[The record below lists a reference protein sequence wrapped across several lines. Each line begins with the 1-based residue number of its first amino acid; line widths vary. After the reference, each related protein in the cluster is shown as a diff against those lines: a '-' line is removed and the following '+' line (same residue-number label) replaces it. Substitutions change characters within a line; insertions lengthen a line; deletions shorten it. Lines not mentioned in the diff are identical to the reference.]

1 MQVQSRTAVVTGASS
16 GIGEAVA
23 RLLAARGARVVLLA
37 RNRERL
43 DAVAAGIRSRSG
55 TADVF
60 PVDLS
65 DPAAITAVAQEI
77 LTRVG
82 TPDLL
87 VNNAGAGGWRRLIE
101 TSAEEAS
108 AAMAVPYFAAF
119 NLTRELVG
127 AMLGRGTGHIVNV
140 TSAASYL
147 AWPGAAAYTA
157 ARRALE
163 GFHAAL
169 RAELRGSG
177 IGATLAVFGVVETPY
192 WQHNPGSRRHVPR
205 AAAFFRA
212 LTADEAAQAI
222 LRGIEK
228 ESRSVVRPRI
238 FRFIFLLSAVFPRLV
253 EALLSRRPQEP
264 GAR

>member
-1 MQVQSRTAVVTGASS
+1 MQVQGRTAVVTGASS

-23 RLLAARGARVVLLA
+23 QALAARGARVVLLA

-43 DAVAAGIRSRSG
+43 DVVAAGIRACGG
-55 TADVF
+55 TAEVF

-65 DPAAITAVAQEI
+65 DPSAVTAVAREV
-77 LTRVG
+77 LARVG

-119 NLTRELVG
+119 NLTRELLG
-127 AMLGRGTGHIVNV
+127 PMLGRGTGHIVNV
-140 TSAASYL
+140 TSVASYL

-163 GFHAAL
+163 GLHAAL
-169 RAELRGSG
+169 RAEVRGSG
-177 IGATLAVFGVVETPY
+177 IGVTLAVFGVVETPY
-192 WQHNPGSRRHVPR
+192 WQHNPGSREHVPR
-205 AAAFFRA
+205 GAALFRT
-212 LTADEAAQAI
+212 LTAEPAAQAI

-228 ESRSVVRPRI
+228 ESRSVVRPRV
-238 FRFIFLLSAVFPRLV
+238 FRVVFLLNAAFPRLV
-253 EALLSRRPQEP
+253 EAILSQRS
-264 GAR
+264 

>member
-1 MQVQSRTAVVTGASS
+1 MRVQGSTAVVTGASS

-23 RLLAARGARVVLLA
+23 QALAARGARVVLLA

-65 DPAAITAVAQEI
+65 DSAAITAVAREI

-101 TSAEEAS
+101 TGPEEVS

-119 NLTRELVG
+119 NLTRELLG
-127 AMLGRGTGHIVNV
+127 PMLDRGTGHIVNV
-140 TSAASYL
+140 TSVASYL

-163 GFHAAL
+163 GLHAAL
-169 RAELRGSG
+169 RAEVRRSG
-177 IGATLAVFGVVETPY
+177 IGVTLVAFGVVQTPY
-192 WQHNPGSRRHVPR
+192 WEHNPGSREHVPR
-205 AAAFFRA
+205 GAALFRT
-212 LTADEAAQAI
+212 LTADEAAHAI

-228 ESRSVVRPRI
+228 ESRSVVRPRA
-238 FRFIFLLSAVFPRLV
+238 FRVVFLLNAVFPRLV
-253 EALLSRRPQEP
+253 EAILSRRS
-264 GAR
+264 